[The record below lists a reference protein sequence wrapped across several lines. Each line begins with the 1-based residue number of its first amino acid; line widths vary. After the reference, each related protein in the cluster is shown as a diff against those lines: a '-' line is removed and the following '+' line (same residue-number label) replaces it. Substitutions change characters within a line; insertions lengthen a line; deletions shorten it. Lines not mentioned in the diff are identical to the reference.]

1 MEIYNI
7 FDKVEFS
14 ENEEIEETIFEN
26 EKIKVIRIT
35 SLNQATDYYDQNE
48 LEIVK
53 IEEGK
58 ATLEIDG
65 EIINL
70 KKGDILPINPHQIHR
85 VIRQDHAV
93 WLCIFLK

>member
-70 KKGDILPINPHQIHR
+70 KKGDILPIKPHQIHR

>member
-35 SLNQATDYYDQNE
+35 SLNQVTDYYDQNE

-70 KKGDILPINPHQIHR
+70 KKGDILPIKPHQIHR
-85 VIRQDHAV
+85 VIRQDHTV

>member
-58 ATLEIDG
+58 ANLEIDG

-70 KKGDILPINPHQIHR
+70 KKGDILPIKPHQIHR